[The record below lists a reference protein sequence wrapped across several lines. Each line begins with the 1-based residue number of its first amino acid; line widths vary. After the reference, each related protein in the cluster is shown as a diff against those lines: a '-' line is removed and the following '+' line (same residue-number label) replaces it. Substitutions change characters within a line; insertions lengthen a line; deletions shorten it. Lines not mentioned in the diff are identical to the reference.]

1 MCLWPP
7 ALAWL
12 LCGDIRPQKQVGGST
27 KVNLLNSLH
36 NSEGSLINTIQWVRF
51 PRNGFC
57 PHVYIRRQNPIISKP
72 PPYGSVDLKAN
83 VPSIILDV
91 APGHFHKSRTASTAA
106 RTTLLHTNLD
116 TQKPVGTTGIR
127 VSGHRSFL
135 GSCAEV
141 RQPRWQVWAHLNEM
155 EPCIRPGGKRSCSS
169 RTADLPRLE

>member
-1 MCLWPP
+1 MVPF
-7 ALAWL
+7 
-12 LCGDIRPQKQVGGST
+12 
-27 KVNLLNSLH
+27 SLH

-83 VPSIILDV
+83 VPSRILDV
-91 APGHFHKSRTASTAA
+91 APGHFHKSRAVSTAA

-127 VSGHRSFL
+127 VSGHRRLL
-135 GSCAEV
+135 GSCAEIFA
-141 RQPRWQVWAHLNEM
+141 PRNRWRVQQKFTV
-155 EPCIRPGGKRSCSS
+155 SCFYG
-169 RTADLPRLE
+169 RTKHSLVFHCVLLG

>member
-1 MCLWPP
+1 M
-7 ALAWL
+7 
-12 LCGDIRPQKQVGGST
+12 RRSTPQERARLRRSTPWEQGGVSG
-27 KVNLLNSLH
+27 LFSLH

-57 PHVYIRRQNPIISKP
+57 PHVRIRRQNPIISKP

-91 APGHFHKSRTASTAA
+91 APGHFHKSRAASTAA

-127 VSGHRSFL
+127 VSGHRRLL
-135 GSCAEV
+135 GSCAEIIAPRNRWRVQQKLILFSEDAQQVV
-141 RQPRWQVWAHLNEM
+141 R
-155 EPCIRPGGKRSCSS
+155 S
-169 RTADLPRLE
+169 RLSLIHI